1 MCVPHQAQNVSPA
14 HAGVF
19 LSSVNPEIWRNSRRS
34 DRKQPRQRR
43 KCVLFLRL
51 ATERNEDRK
60 KKKADDTCP
69 RRPQSHFEC
78 QRAASGAAYQMGG
91 WMERKGGE
99 GERGREEGA
108 RRGRSFVPSFGSGE
122 EETEFLRHISLDAE
136 VRTRH

>member
-1 MCVPHQAQNVSPA
+1 MFVPHQAGSFRGFPLVCEP
-14 HAGVF
+14 
-19 LSSVNPEIWRNSRRS
+19 RNLAEFETERQKAAAAAAKMRS
-34 DRKQPRQRR
+34 
-43 KCVLFLRL
+43 FLRV
-51 ATERNEDRK
+51 APERNEDRK